1 MKPFR
6 SNPSFPGALVGLAIL
21 LVSSCSTGID
31 RNLVVERSRFLYG
44 QDDVALSSEIQE
56 GRINASGQRPKELFE
71 DTELESWVRYG
82 LEHNT
87 SLKAAFDRWRSATER
102 VAQVEALPD
111 PIFTFFQFVED
122 LQTRTGPQKRR
133 YGISQALPW
142 FGKLDLEGQVAAG
155 DSEVLWQQVMQL
167 RLQVE
172 AEIRIAYYEY
182 GYLGEA
188 IRITGENLQLLQQL
202 EPVVQRGIQAGR
214 GQEDLLR
221 LQVEIGKLE
230 NDVLSLQRLKPA
242 ISARLAL
249 AVHWTGEE
257 TLPMPRLTEP
267 DLGSVESE
275 RLIGQVEQRNPRIRA
290 LRESVL
296 RDRKRADLAGLA
308 GAPDFVVGFEYMET
322 GSALNPTTPDSGKDP
337 YGFRLSLNL
346 PIQRSKYSA
355 AEREANLALSATRSS
370 LRELSLRLQSDL
382 ANELYRVDD
391 ATRQVRLHKDTL
403 LPRARES
410 LTVTRTSY
418 SAGKASLLD
427 LIDSERALL
436 AFETTYWRACR
447 DAWQGRARL
456 DVILGGKENAAIEK
470 K

>member
-1 MKPFR
+1 MSKHRLSLWVVPAW
-6 SNPSFPGALVGLAIL
+6 SGAALLLATA
-21 LVSSCSTGID
+21 CSTGID
-31 RNLVVERSRFLYG
+31 PDLVVERSRFLYG
-44 QDDVALSSEIQE
+44 KDDVALASTVQE
-56 GRINASGQRPKELFE
+56 RTTDRKVSRPKELFE
-71 DTELESWVRYG
+71 DMELESWVQYG
-82 LEHNT
+82 LAHNT
-87 SLKAAFDRWRSATER
+87 SLKADFDRWRSATER

-122 LQTRTGPQKRR
+122 LQTRTGPQRRR

-142 FGKLDLEGQVAAG
+142 FGKLDLRGEVAFQ
-155 DSEVLWQQVMQL
+155 DSEVRWQAVMQR

-188 IRITGENLQLLQQL
+188 IRITNENLQLLQQL

-230 NDVLSLQRLKPA
+230 NDLLSLKRLKPT

-249 AVHWTGEE
+249 AVHWVGEE
-257 TLPMPRLTEP
+257 LLPMPRLTEP
-267 DLGSVESE
+267 DLVALESE
-275 RLIGQVEQRNPRIRA
+275 GFMGQVEQRNPRLRA

-296 RDRKRADLAGLA
+296 RERKRSDLAGLA

-322 GSALNPTTPDSGKDP
+322 GSALNPTTPGSGDDP
-337 YGFRLSLNL
+337 YGFRVSLNL
-346 PIQRSKYSA
+346 PIQRNKYSA
-355 AEREANLALSATRSS
+355 AEREANLALSASRSS

-391 ATRQVRLHKDTL
+391 ATRQVRLHKETL
-403 LPRARES
+403 LPRSRES
-410 LTVTRTSY
+410 LNVTRVSY
-418 SAGKASLLD
+418 SAGRASLLD

-436 AFETTYWRACR
+436 AFETSYWRACR

-456 DVILGGKENAAIEK
+456 DVLLGGKENLDIEK